1 MMISQ
6 TLLDK
11 LLELRLTAFREG
23 LRQQSA
29 NPHYADLSFEERLL
43 LLVELECTHRSG
55 SRIQRRLKLAEFPM
69 PAAIEDLDFSPE
81 RGLDRRLILDLA
93 QCNWIDKALNILI
106 LGATGTGKSFL
117 ASALGVAAC
126 RSGYSVR
133 YVRTSRFLHSLAQA
147 RQDGSY
153 LAFLRS
159 LNKTEVLILDDWM
172 RDPVQL
178 PAAQDL
184 LEVFDDRFGKTATL
198 IASQV
203 PVADWHARFPDPTLA
218 DAILD
223 RTIHNAYRLSLLGD
237 SQRKLRGN
245 RTMPHT

>member
-1 MMISQ
+1 MISQ

-11 LLELRLTAFREG
+11 LLELRLPTFREG
-23 LRQQSA
+23 LREQSS
-29 NPHYADLSFEERLL
+29 NPLYADLSFEERLL
-43 LLVELECTHRSG
+43 LLVDLECTHRSG
-55 SRIQRRLKLAEFPM
+55 ARIKRRLNLADFPM
-69 PAAIEDLDFSPE
+69 SASIEDLDFSPE
-81 RGLDRRLILDLA
+81 RGLDRRMILELA
-93 QCNWIDKALNILI
+93 QCSWIDKALNILI

-117 ASALGVAAC
+117 ASSLGVASC
-126 RSGYSVR
+126 RLGYSVR

-153 LAFLRS
+153 LNFLRS
-159 LNKTEVLILDDWM
+159 LNKADVLILDDWM
-172 RDPVQL
+172 RDPIQL
-178 PAAQDL
+178 SAAQDL

-198 IASQV
+198 IVSQV
-203 PVADWHARFPDPTLA
+203 PVADWHLRFPDPTLG

>member
-1 MMISQ
+1 MISQ

-23 LRQQSA
+23 LREQSS
-29 NPHYADLSFEERLL
+29 NPHYTDLSFEERLL
-43 LLVELECTHRSG
+43 LLVDLECTHRSG
-55 SRIQRRLKLAEFPM
+55 RRIKRRLKLAEFPT
-69 PAAIEDLDFSPE
+69 PATIEDLDFSPE
-81 RGLDRRLILDLA
+81 RGLDRRLILELA
-93 QCNWIDKALNILI
+93 QGGWIDKALNILI

-117 ASALGVAAC
+117 ASSLGVASC
-126 RSGYSVR
+126 RLGYSVR

-153 LAFLRS
+153 LYFLRS
-159 LNKTEVLILDDWM
+159 LNKADVLILDDWM
-172 RDPVQL
+172 RDPIQL

-184 LEVFDDRFGKTATL
+184 LEVFDDRFGKTATM
-198 IASQV
+198 IVSQV
-203 PVADWHARFPDPTLA
+203 PVADWHTRFPDPTLA

-245 RTMPHT
+245 RALPHT

>member
-1 MMISQ
+1 MISQ

-11 LLELRLTAFREG
+11 LLQLRLTAFREG
-23 LRQQSA
+23 LREQSS

-43 LLVELECTHRSG
+43 LLVDLECTHRSG
-55 SRIQRRLKLAEFPM
+55 CRIKRRLKLAEFPM
-69 PAAIEDLDFSPE
+69 SATIEDLDFSPE
-81 RGLDRRLILDLA
+81 RGLDRRLILELA
-93 QCNWIDKALNILI
+93 QCSWIDKALNILI
-106 LGATGTGKSFL
+106 LGATGTGKTFL
-117 ASALGVAAC
+117 ASSLGVASC
-126 RSGYSVR
+126 RLGYSVR

-153 LAFLRS
+153 LNFLRS
-159 LNKTEVLILDDWM
+159 LNKAEVLILDDWM
-172 RDPVQL
+172 RDPIQL
-178 PAAQDL
+178 SAAQDL
-184 LEVFDDRFGKTATL
+184 LEVFDDRFGKKATM
-198 IASQV
+198 IVSQV
-203 PVADWHARFPDPTLA
+203 PIADWHIRFPDPTLA

>member
-1 MMISQ
+1 MISQ
-6 TLLDK
+6 TLSAK
-11 LLELRLTAFREG
+11 LLELRLTAFRDG
-23 LRQQSA
+23 LREQSA

-43 LLVELECTHRSG
+43 LLFELECTHRSA
-55 SRIQRRLKLAEFPM
+55 SRIQRRLKLAEFPL
-69 PAAIEDLDFSPE
+69 PATIEELDFSPE

-93 QCNWIDKALNILI
+93 QSTWVEKALNILI

-117 ASALGVAAC
+117 ATALGVAAC

-133 YVRTSRFLHSLAQA
+133 YVRTSRFLHSLAHA

-153 LAFLRS
+153 FAFLRS
-159 LNKTEVLILDDWM
+159 LKKTEVLILDDWI
-172 RDPVQL
+172 RDPVPL

-184 LEVFDDRFGKTATL
+184 LEVFDDRFGKSATL
-198 IASQV
+198 IVSQV

-223 RTIHNAYRLSLLGD
+223 RTIHNAYRLALLGK
-237 SQRKLRGN
+237 SQRKLRGS
-245 RTMPHT
+245 RSMPHT

>member
-1 MMISQ
+1 MISQ

-11 LLELRLTAFREG
+11 LLELRLTTFREG
-23 LRQQSA
+23 LHEQSS
-29 NPHYADLSFEERLL
+29 NPLYADLSFEERLL
-43 LLVELECTHRSG
+43 LLVDLECTHRSG
-55 SRIQRRLKLAEFPM
+55 GRIKRRLKLADFPM
-69 PAAIEDLDFSPE
+69 SATIEDLDFSHE
-81 RGLDRRLILDLA
+81 RGLDRRMILELA
-93 QCNWIDKALNILI
+93 QCSWIDKALNILI
-106 LGATGTGKSFL
+106 LGATGTGKTFL
-117 ASALGVAAC
+117 ASSLGVAAC
-126 RSGYSVR
+126 RLGYSVR

-153 LAFLRS
+153 LNFLSS
-159 LNKTEVLILDDWM
+159 LNKADVLILDDWM
-172 RDPVQL
+172 RDPIQL
-178 PAAQDL
+178 SAAQDL

-198 IASQV
+198 IVSQV
-203 PVADWHARFPDPTLA
+203 PVADWHLRFPDPTLG

>member
-1 MMISQ
+1 MISQ

-69 PAAIEDLDFSPE
+69 PATIEDLDFSPE
-81 RGLDRRLILDLA
+81 RGLDRRLILELA

-126 RSGYSVR
+126 RLGYSVR

-184 LEVFDDRFGKTATL
+184 LEVFDDRFGKTASL
-198 IASQV
+198 IVSQV

-218 DAILD
+218 DALLD